1 VTGAVRDTKD
11 EKVIQWDDAC
21 QHHHLHSQTPFGPFC
36 PNAGVLPYGQLAPVP
51 PVFFNPNGTILLAST
66 IDDNQAA
73 SYSKVTW
80 RGGADWDITDHNM
93 VYASVE
99 TGFKSGGFFFSSDYD
114 VYKPETITA
123 YTLGSKNRFL
133 ENRLQANVELYY
145 WKYNNQQISH
155 LSTDSKFQHHLSD
168 ENVGRATFKGIEVDL
183 QARPLSHTLLSA
195 TCNTTTVSTT
205 ASCIT
210 RRTIT
215 AA

>member
-1 VTGAVRDTKD
+1 MGRPHANTIICTVK
-11 EKVIQWDDAC
+11 
-21 QHHHLHSQTPFGPFC
+21 TPFGPFC

-123 YTLGSKNRFL
+123 YTLGSKNRFS
-133 ENRLQANVELYY
+133 RTACRPT
-145 WKYNNQQISH
+145 SS
-155 LSTDSKFQHHLSD
+155 STT
-168 ENVGRATFKGIEVDL
+168 G
-183 QARPLSHTLLSA
+183 
-195 TCNTTTVSTT
+195 NTTISRS
-205 ASCIT
+205 AI
-210 RRTIT
+210 
-215 AA
+215 